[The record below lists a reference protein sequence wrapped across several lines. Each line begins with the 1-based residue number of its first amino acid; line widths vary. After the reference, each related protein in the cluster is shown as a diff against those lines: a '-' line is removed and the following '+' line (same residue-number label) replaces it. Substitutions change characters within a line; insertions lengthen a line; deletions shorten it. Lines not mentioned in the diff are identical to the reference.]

1 MLSIC
6 FVLLF
11 GCTKLNTIYAS
22 NKFIT
27 DNVTVSTNMFY
38 GCNKLKELDLSSF
51 DTSNV
56 VEMSYMFNRASS
68 LEKIYA
74 SEKFVTDNV
83 INSDYMFWVTPNLVG
98 GNGTLYNGSYR
109 DKTYARIVITV
120 DDIRK
125 FNKKSNQLKKVFQKE
140 PIIVDIF
147 I

>member
-56 VEMSYMFNRASS
+56 VESNVVEMSYMFNRASS

-83 INSDYMFWVTPNLVG
+83 INSYFMFWVTPNLVG
-98 GNGTLYNGSYR
+98 ENGTLYNGSYR

-125 FNKKSNQLKKVFQKE
+125 FNKKSNQLKKAF
-140 PIIVDIF
+140 
-147 I
+147 